1 MTNELDIQI
10 AQIKLAKHT
19 TRLLIRDCPQDVQE
33 GILEV
38 FDRYIQKLDDLL
50 AENPKCGDADDS

>member
-38 FDRYIQKLDDLL
+38 FDWYI
-50 AENPKCGDADDS
+50 